1 MNNTVYPASFGSNSV
16 NGISPISEII
26 KEMSQGKMIV
36 LIDDEGRE
44 NEGDLVLAADFV
56 SSEHINFMARYG
68 RGLICLTL
76 NEARCH
82 QLDLPLMVQNNNT
95 SMGTNFTVSIEA
107 AHGVTT
113 GISTADRALTIQAT
127 VAKDAKPQ
135 DIVKPGHIFPLMAQN
150 GGVLARAGHTE
161 AGCDLAELA
170 GLEPSAVICEIMK
183 DDGSMAR
190 LPDLLIFA
198 AEHNLKIGK
207 IADLIQYRNQTET
220 LVELITERN
229 IKTAYGDFN
238 LMAYRDRTTEQTH
251 IALVYGKPD
260 PKQATL
266 VRVHEPLS
274 LIDLLDVDS
283 PKHSWSVDDA
293 MASIQDKGCGVIVL
307 LRRNEDEEALL
318 NRIQNTNVLPDAD
331 YELRDFGIGAQI
343 LKDIG
348 VKRMRLM
355 TNPKRIPN
363 MTGFDLQVEG
373 YVLPETKTEDESLGY
388 QRQYS

>member
-1 MNNTVYPASFGSNSV
+1 MNNTVYPTSFRSNSV
-16 NGISPISEII
+16 NGISPITDIV
-26 KEMSQGKMIV
+26 KDMSQGKMIV

-44 NEGDLVLAADFV
+44 NEGDLILAADFV
-56 SSEHINFMARYG
+56 TPEHINFMARYG

-82 QLDLPLMVQNNNT
+82 QLDLPLMVKNNKA

-107 AHGVTT
+107 AEGVTT
-113 GISTADRALTIQAT
+113 GISTADRARTIQAT

-135 DIVKPGHIFPLMAQN
+135 DIVKPGHIFPLMAQK

-170 GLEPSAVICEIMK
+170 GLEPSSVICEILK
-183 DDGSMAR
+183 EDGNMAR
-190 LPDLLIFA
+190 LPDLLSFA
-198 AEHNLKIGK
+198 AEHNLKIGR

-220 LVELITERN
+220 LVERITERT
-229 IKTAYGDFN
+229 IQTANGPFN
-238 LMAYRDRTTEQTH
+238 LIAYRDSTTEQIH

-260 PKQATL
+260 PRQVTM
-266 VRVHEPLS
+266 VRVHQPLS
-274 LIDLLDVDS
+274 IIDLLDIDS
-283 PKHSWSVDDA
+283 LTHSWGLNDA
-293 MASIQDKGCGVIVL
+293 MSAIKNAGCGVIVL
-307 LRRNEDEEALL
+307 LRRNEDEDALL
-318 NRIQNTNVLPDAD
+318 RRIENTIIEQDKD

-355 TNPKRIPN
+355 TNPKRMPN
-363 MTGFDLQVEG
+363 LTGFELQVEG
-373 YVLPETKTEDESLGY
+373 YISPESEDESMGY
-388 QRQYS
+388 QRYYS

>member
-1 MNNTVYPASFGSNSV
+1 MNNTIYPASFGTSSV
-16 NGISPISEII
+16 NGISTITDII
-26 KEMSQGKMIV
+26 KDMSQGKMVV

-56 SSEHINFMARYG
+56 TPEHINFMARYG

-82 QLDLPLMVQNNNT
+82 QLDLPLMVKNNKA

-107 AHGVTT
+107 THGVTT
-113 GISTADRALTIQAT
+113 GISTADRARTVQAT

-170 GLEPSAVICEIMK
+170 GLEPSSVICEILK
-183 DDGSMAR
+183 EDGNMAR
-190 LPDLLIFA
+190 LPDLLTFA
-198 AEHNLKIGK
+198 KEHKLKIGK

-220 LVELITERN
+220 LVERITERN
-229 IKTAYGDFN
+229 IQTAYGIFN
-238 LMAYRDRTTEQTH
+238 LIAYRDRTTQQIH

-274 LIDLLDVDS
+274 LIDLLDMDS
-283 PKHSWSVDDA
+283 PTHSWGIDDA
-293 MASIQDKGCGVIVL
+293 MTAIQKAGCGVIVL
-307 LRRNEDEEALL
+307 LRRNEDEDALL
-318 NRIQNTNVLPDAD
+318 KRIQKIAVTQDED

-355 TNPKRIPN
+355 TSPKRIPN
-363 MTGFDLQVEG
+363 LTGFELQVEG
-373 YVLPETKTEDESLGY
+373 YISPESEDESMGY
-388 QRQYS
+388 QRHYS

>member
-1 MNNTVYPASFGSNSV
+1 MNNTIYPASFGANSV
-16 NGISPISEII
+16 NGISPITDII
-26 KEMSQGKMIV
+26 KDMSEGKMIV

-44 NEGDLVLAADFV
+44 NEGDLILAADFV
-56 SSEHINFMARYG
+56 TPEHINFMARYG

-82 QLDLPLMVQNNNT
+82 QLDLPLMVKNNKT

-107 AHGVTT
+107 AEGVTT
-113 GISTADRALTIQAT
+113 GISTADRARTIQAT

-170 GLEPSAVICEIMK
+170 GLEPSSVICEILK
-183 DDGSMAR
+183 EDGNMAR
-190 LPDLLIFA
+190 LPDLLAFA

-220 LVELITERN
+220 LVERVTERS
-229 IKTAYGDFN
+229 IQTAYGAFN
-238 LMAYRDRTTEQTH
+238 LIAYRDRTTQQVH
-251 IALVYGKPD
+251 IALVHGKPD

-274 LIDLLDVDS
+274 LIDLLDMDS
-283 PKHSWSVDDA
+283 PSHSWGVDEA
-293 MASIQDKGCGVIVL
+293 MAAIQTAGCGVIVL
-307 LRRNEDEEALL
+307 LRRNEDEDALL
-318 NRIQNTNVLPDAD
+318 ARIQNTAILQDAD

-355 TNPKRIPN
+355 TNPKRMPN

-373 YVLPETKTEDESLGY
+373 YVLPESEDESMGY
-388 QRQYS
+388 QRHYS

>member
-1 MNNTVYPASFGSNSV
+1 MNNTVYPASFRSNSV
-16 NGISPISEII
+16 NGISPITDII
-26 KEMSQGKMIV
+26 KDMSQGKMIV

-44 NEGDLVLAADFV
+44 NEGDLILAADFV
-56 SSEHINFMARYG
+56 TAEHINFMARYG

-76 NEARCH
+76 NEARCQ
-82 QLDLPLMVQNNNT
+82 QLDLPLMVKNNKT

-107 AHGVTT
+107 ADGVTT
-113 GISTADRALTIQAT
+113 GISTADRARTIQAT

-170 GLEPSAVICEIMK
+170 GLEPSSVICEILNE
-183 DDGSMAR
+183 DGNMAR
-190 LPDLLIFA
+190 LPDLLDFA
-198 AEHNLKIGK
+198 AEHHLKIGR

-220 LVELITERN
+220 LVERITERN
-229 IKTAYGDFN
+229 IKTAYGIFN
-238 LMAYRDRTTEQTH
+238 LIAYRDRTTQLIH

-260 PKQATL
+260 PRQVTM

-274 LIDLLDVDS
+274 LIDLLDMDS
-283 PKHSWSVDDA
+283 STHSWGIDDA
-293 MASIQDKGCGVIVL
+293 MAAIENSGCGVIVL
-307 LRRNEDEEALL
+307 LRRDEDEDTLL
-318 NRIQNTNVLPDAD
+318 KRIENTAVMQDAD

-363 MTGFDLQVEG
+363 LTGFELQVEG
-373 YVLPETKTEDESLGY
+373 YISPESEDERLGY
-388 QRQYS
+388 QRHYS

>member
-1 MNNTVYPASFGSNSV
+1 MNNTIYPASFGTNSA
-16 NGISPISEII
+16 NGISPIADII
-26 KEMSQGKMIV
+26 EDMKQGKMIV

-44 NEGDLVLAADFV
+44 NEGDLILAADFV
-56 SSEHINFMARYG
+56 TSEHINFMARYG

-82 QLDLPLMVQNNNT
+82 QLDLPLMVKNNKT

-113 GISTADRALTIQAT
+113 GISTADRARTIQAT

-170 GLEPSAVICEIMK
+170 GLEPSAVICEILK
-183 DDGSMAR
+183 EDGNMAR
-190 LPDLLIFA
+190 LPDLLAFA
-198 AEHNLKIGK
+198 AEHDLKIGK

-220 LVELITERN
+220 LVERVTERT
-229 IKTAYGDFN
+229 IQTAYGAFN
-238 LMAYRDRTTEQTH
+238 LMAYRDRTTQQVH

-274 LIDLLDVDS
+274 LIDLLDMDS
-283 PKHSWSVDDA
+283 PRHSWGVDEA
-293 MASIQDKGCGVIVL
+293 MAAIQTAGCGVIVL
-307 LRRNEDEEALL
+307 LRRNEDEDALL
-318 NRIQNTNVLPDAD
+318 ERIQNTAILQDAD

-355 TNPKRIPN
+355 TNPKRMPN

-373 YVLPETKTEDESLGY
+373 YVLPESEDESMGY
-388 QRQYS
+388 QRHYS

>member
-1 MNNTVYPASFGSNSV
+1 MNNTVCSTTLGTHYV
-16 NGISPISEII
+16 EGISPIKDII
-26 KEMSQGKMIV
+26 EDMSQGKMIV
-36 LIDDEGRE
+36 LIDDESRE
-44 NEGDLVLAADFV
+44 NEGDLILAADFV
-56 SSEHINFMARYG
+56 TPEHINFMARYG

-76 NEARCH
+76 NEARCQ
-82 QLDLPLMVQNNNT
+82 QLDLPLMVKNNNA

-107 AHGVTT
+107 AYGVTT
-113 GISTADRALTIQAT
+113 GISTADRARTIQVS

-170 GLEPSAVICEIMK
+170 GREPSAVICEILK
-183 DDGSMAR
+183 EDGNMAR

-198 AEHNLKIGK
+198 AEHNLKIGR

-220 LVELITERN
+220 LVERITERN

-238 LMAYRDRTTEQTH
+238 LIAYRDRTTQQIH

-260 PKQATL
+260 PKQVTL

-274 LIDLLDVDS
+274 LIDLLDMDS
-283 PKHSWSVDDA
+283 STHSWGIDDA
-293 MASIQDKGCGVIVL
+293 MSAIQTAGCGVIVL
-307 LRRNEDEEALL
+307 LRRDEDENALL
-318 NRIQNTNVLPDAD
+318 NRIQNTATLPEVD

-355 TNPKRIPN
+355 TSPKRMPN

-373 YVLPETKTEDESLGY
+373 YVTPKNADGNTSY
-388 QRQYS
+388 QRQCS

>member
-1 MNNTVYPASFGSNSV
+1 MNNTIYPASFGTSSV
-16 NGISPISEII
+16 NGISTITDII
-26 KEMSQGKMIV
+26 KDMSQGKMVV

-56 SSEHINFMARYG
+56 TPEHINFMARYG

-82 QLDLPLMVQNNNT
+82 QLDLPLMVKNNKA

-107 AHGVTT
+107 THGVTT
-113 GISTADRALTIQAT
+113 GISTADRARTVQAT

-170 GLEPSAVICEIMK
+170 GLEPSSVICEILK
-183 DDGSMAR
+183 EDGNMAR
-190 LPDLLIFA
+190 LPDLLTFA
-198 AEHNLKIGK
+198 KEHKLKIGK

-220 LVELITERN
+220 LVERITERN
-229 IKTAYGDFN
+229 IQTAYGIFN
-238 LMAYRDRTTEQTH
+238 LIAYRDRTTQQIH

-274 LIDLLDVDS
+274 LIDLLDMDS
-283 PKHSWSVDDA
+283 PTHSWGIDDA
-293 MASIQDKGCGVIVL
+293 MTAIQKAGCGVIVL
-307 LRRNEDEEALL
+307 LRRNEDEDALL
-318 NRIQNTNVLPDAD
+318 KRIQKIAVTQDED

-363 MTGFDLQVEG
+363 LTGFELQVEG
-373 YVLPETKTEDESLGY
+373 YISPESEDESMGY
-388 QRQYS
+388 QRHYS

>member
-1 MNNTVYPASFGSNSV
+1 MNNTIYPASFGTSSV
-16 NGISPISEII
+16 NGISTITDII
-26 KEMSQGKMIV
+26 KDMSQGKMVV

-56 SSEHINFMARYG
+56 TPEHINFMARYG

-82 QLDLPLMVQNNNT
+82 QLDLPLMVKNNKA

-107 AHGVTT
+107 THGVTT
-113 GISTADRALTIQAT
+113 GISTADRARTIQAT

-170 GLEPSAVICEIMK
+170 GLEPSSVICEILK
-183 DDGSMAR
+183 EDGNMAR
-190 LPDLLIFA
+190 LPDLLTFA
-198 AEHNLKIGK
+198 KEHKLKIGK

-220 LVELITERN
+220 LVERITERN
-229 IKTAYGDFN
+229 IQTAYGIFN
-238 LMAYRDRTTEQTH
+238 LIAYRDRTTQQIH

-274 LIDLLDVDS
+274 LIDLLDMDS
-283 PKHSWSVDDA
+283 PTHSWGIDDA
-293 MASIQDKGCGVIVL
+293 MTAIQKAGCGVIVL
-307 LRRNEDEEALL
+307 LRRNEDEDALL
-318 NRIQNTNVLPDAD
+318 KRIQKIAVTQDED

-363 MTGFDLQVEG
+363 LTGFELQVEG
-373 YVLPETKTEDESLGY
+373 YISPESEDESMGY
-388 QRQYS
+388 QRHYS

>member
-1 MNNTVYPASFGSNSV
+1 MNNTIYPASFGTSSV
-16 NGISPISEII
+16 NGISPITDII
-26 KEMSQGKMIV
+26 KDMSQGKMVV

-56 SSEHINFMARYG
+56 TPEHINFMARYG

-82 QLDLPLMVQNNNT
+82 QLDLPLMVKNNKA

-107 AHGVTT
+107 THGVTT
-113 GISTADRALTIQAT
+113 GISTADRARTIQAT

-170 GLEPSAVICEIMK
+170 GLEPSSVICEILK
-183 DDGSMAR
+183 EDGNMAR
-190 LPDLLIFA
+190 LPDLLAFA
-198 AEHNLKIGK
+198 KEHKLKIGK

-220 LVELITERN
+220 LVERITERN
-229 IKTAYGDFN
+229 IQTAYGMFN
-238 LMAYRDRTTEQTH
+238 LIAYRDWTTQQIH

-274 LIDLLDVDS
+274 LIDLIDMDS
-283 PKHSWSVDDA
+283 PTHSWGIDDA
-293 MASIQDKGCGVIVL
+293 MTAIQKAGCGVIVL

-318 NRIQNTNVLPDAD
+318 KRIQKIAVSQDED

-363 MTGFDLQVEG
+363 LTGFELQVEG
-373 YVLPETKTEDESLGY
+373 YVTPESEEESMGY
-388 QRQYS
+388 QRHYS

>member
-1 MNNTVYPASFGSNSV
+1 MNNAVYPASFGANSL
-16 NGISPISEII
+16 NGISPITDII
-26 KEMSQGKMIV
+26 KDMSQGKMIV

-44 NEGDLVLAADFV
+44 NEGDLILAADFV
-56 SSEHINFMARYG
+56 TPEHINFMARYG

-82 QLDLPLMVQNNNT
+82 QLDLPLMVKNNKT

-113 GISTADRALTIQAT
+113 GISTADRARTIQAT
-127 VAKDAKPQ
+127 VAKDAKPE
-135 DIVKPGHIFPLMAQN
+135 DIVKPGHIFPLMAQS

-170 GLEPSAVICEIMK
+170 GFEPSSVICEILK
-183 DDGSMAR
+183 EDGSMAR
-190 LPDLLIFA
+190 LPDLLSFA
-198 AEHNLKIGK
+198 AEHNLKIGR

-220 LVELITERN
+220 LVERITERT
-229 IKTAYGDFN
+229 IKTAYGNFN
-238 LMAYRDRTTEQTH
+238 LIAYRDRTTQQIH
-251 IALVYGKPD
+251 IALVYGNPD

-274 LIDLLDVDS
+274 LIDLLDMDS
-283 PKHSWSVDDA
+283 AAHSWGIDDA
-293 MASIQDKGCGVIVL
+293 MAAIQTAGCGVIVL

-318 NRIQNTNVLPDAD
+318 KRLQNTSTLQDAD
-331 YELRDFGIGAQI
+331 NELRDFGIGAQI

-355 TNPKRIPN
+355 TNPKRMPN
-363 MTGFDLQVEG
+363 LTGFELQVEG
-373 YVLPETKTEDESLGY
+373 YVSPESEDESMGY
-388 QRQYS
+388 QRHYS

>member
-1 MNNTVYPASFGSNSV
+1 MNNTVCSTTLGTNYV
-16 NGISPISEII
+16 EGISPIKDII
-26 KEMSQGKMIV
+26 EDMSQGKMIV
-36 LIDDEGRE
+36 LIDDESRE
-44 NEGDLVLAADFV
+44 NEGDLILAADFV
-56 SSEHINFMARYG
+56 TPEHINFMARYG

-76 NEARCH
+76 NEARCQ
-82 QLDLPLMVQNNNT
+82 QLDLPLMVKNNKA

-113 GISTADRALTIQAT
+113 GISTADRARTIQVS

-161 AGCDLAELA
+161 AGCDLAKLA
-170 GLEPSAVICEIMK
+170 GREPSAVICEILK
-183 DDGSMAR
+183 EDGNMAR
-190 LPDLLIFA
+190 LPDLLLFA
-198 AEHNLKIGK
+198 AEHNLKIGR

-220 LVELITERN
+220 LVERITERN

-238 LMAYRDRTTEQTH
+238 LIAYRDRTTQQIH

-260 PKQATL
+260 PKQVTL

-274 LIDLLDVDS
+274 LIDLLDMDS
-283 PKHSWSVDDA
+283 STHSWGIDDA
-293 MASIQDKGCGVIVL
+293 MSAIQTAGCGVIVL
-307 LRRNEDEEALL
+307 LRRDEDENALL
-318 NRIQNTNVLPDAD
+318 NRIQNTATLPEVD

-355 TNPKRIPN
+355 TSPKRMPN

-373 YVLPETKTEDESLGY
+373 YVTPKNADGNTSY
-388 QRQYS
+388 QRQCS

>member
-1 MNNTVYPASFGSNSV
+1 MNNTVYPASFGANPDSD
-16 NGISPISEII
+16 ISPISDII
-26 KEMSQGKMIV
+26 KDISQGKMVV

-44 NEGDLVLAADFV
+44 NEGDLILAAEFV
-56 SSEHINFMARYG
+56 TAEHINFMARYG

-82 QLDLPLMVQNNNT
+82 QLDLPLMVTNNKA

-113 GISTADRALTIQAT
+113 GISTADRARTIQVS

-170 GLEPSAVICEIMK
+170 GLEPSAVICEILK
-183 DDGSMAR
+183 EDGNMAR
-190 LPDLLIFA
+190 LQDLLAFA
-198 AEHNLKIGK
+198 TEHGLKIGK

-220 LVELITERN
+220 LVERITERN
-229 IKTAYGDFN
+229 IKTAYGHFN
-238 LMAYRDRTTEQTH
+238 LIAYRDRTTQQIH

-274 LIDLLDVDS
+274 LIDLLDMDS
-283 PKHSWSVDDA
+283 PRHSWGIDDA
-293 MASIQDKGCGVIVL
+293 MAAIQNAGCGVIVL
-307 LRRNEDEEALL
+307 LRRNEDEDALL
-318 NRIQNTNVLPDAD
+318 DRIQNTDILPDEE

-348 VKRMRLM
+348 VKRMNLL
-355 TNPKRIPN
+355 THPKRMPN
-363 MTGFDLQVEG
+363 MAGFDLQVEG
-373 YVLPETKTEDESLGY
+373 YVLPESADENVVY
-388 QRQYS
+388 QRHYS

>member
-1 MNNTVYPASFGSNSV
+1 MNNTVYPASFRANSM
-16 NGISPISEII
+16 NGISPITDII
-26 KEMSQGKMIV
+26 KDMSQGKMIV

-44 NEGDLVLAADFV
+44 NEGDLILAAEFV
-56 SSEHINFMARYG
+56 TPEHINFMARYG

-82 QLDLPLMVQNNNT
+82 QLDLPLMVKKNKA

-107 AHGVTT
+107 AEGVTT
-113 GISTADRALTIQAT
+113 GISTADRARTIQAT

-170 GLEPSAVICEIMK
+170 GLEPSSVICEILK
-183 DDGSMAR
+183 EDGNMAR
-190 LPDLLIFA
+190 LPDLLEFA
-198 AEHNLKIGK
+198 AEHHLKIGR

-220 LVELITERN
+220 LVERISERT
-229 IKTAYGDFN
+229 IKTTYGYFN
-238 LMAYRDRTTEQTH
+238 LIAYRDRTTQQIH

-274 LIDLLDVDS
+274 LIDLLDMGS
-283 PKHSWSVDDA
+283 STHSWGINGA
-293 MASIQDKGCGVIVL
+293 MAAIEDAGCGVIVL
-307 LRRNEDEEALL
+307 LRRNEDEDDLL
-318 NRIQNTNVLPDAD
+318 KRIEDTAIVQDAD

-355 TNPKRIPN
+355 TNPKRMPN
-363 MTGFDLQVEG
+363 LTGFELQVEG
-373 YVLPETKTEDESLGY
+373 YISPKSDDEMMEY
-388 QRQYS
+388 QRHYS

>member
-1 MNNTVYPASFGSNSV
+1 MNNTVYTASFGSDSV

-26 KEMSQGKMIV
+26 EDISQGKMIV
-36 LIDDEGRE
+36 LIDDEDRE
-44 NEGDLVLAADFV
+44 NEGDLIIAADFV
-56 SSEHINFMARYG
+56 SSEHINFMAHFG

-82 QLDLPLMVQNNNT
+82 QLDLPLMVHNNKT
-95 SMGTNFTVSIEA
+95 SMSTNFTVSIEA

-113 GISTADRALTIQAT
+113 GISTTDRARTIQAT

-170 GLEPSAVICEIMK
+170 GLEPCAVICEIMK

-190 LPDLLIFA
+190 LPDLLAFA
-198 AEHNLKIGK
+198 AEHKLKIGK

-220 LVELITERN
+220 LVERVTERN
-229 IKTAYGDFN
+229 IKTAYGNFN
-238 LMAYRDRTTEQTH
+238 LMGYRDRTTDQLH
-251 IALVYGKPD
+251 IALVYGSPD
-260 PKQATL
+260 PKKATL

-274 LIDLLDVDS
+274 MIDLLDMDS
-283 PKHSWSVDDA
+283 PAHSWSIDDA
-293 MASIQDKGCGVIVL
+293 MAAIENEGCGVIVL

-318 NRIQNTNVLPDAD
+318 KRLQSTATLQDED

-363 MTGFDLQVEG
+363 MTGFDLQIEG
-373 YVLPETKTEDESLGY
+373 YVLAEMEDENLGY
-388 QRQYS
+388 QRHYS

>member
-1 MNNTVYPASFGSNSV
+1 MNNAVYPASFGANSL
-16 NGISPISEII
+16 NGISPITDII
-26 KEMSQGKMIV
+26 KDMSQGKMIV

-44 NEGDLVLAADFV
+44 NEGDLILAADFV
-56 SSEHINFMARYG
+56 TPEHINFMARYG

-82 QLDLPLMVQNNNT
+82 QLDLPLMVKNNKT

-113 GISTADRALTIQAT
+113 GISTADRARTIQAT
-127 VAKDAKPQ
+127 VAKDAKPE
-135 DIVKPGHIFPLMAQN
+135 DIVKPGHIFPLMAQS

-170 GLEPSAVICEIMK
+170 GFEPSSVICEILK
-183 DDGSMAR
+183 EDGSMAR
-190 LPDLLIFA
+190 LPDLLSFA
-198 AEHNLKIGK
+198 AEHKLKIGR

-220 LVELITERN
+220 LVERITERT
-229 IKTAYGDFN
+229 IKTAYGKFN
-238 LMAYRDRTTEQTH
+238 LIAYRDRTTQQIH
-251 IALVYGKPD
+251 IALVYGNPD

-274 LIDLLDVDS
+274 LIDLLDMDS
-283 PKHSWSVDDA
+283 AAHSWGIDDA
-293 MASIQDKGCGVIVL
+293 MAAIQTAGCGVIVL

-318 NRIQNTNVLPDAD
+318 KRIQNTSTLQDAD
-331 YELRDFGIGAQI
+331 NELRDFGIGAQI

-355 TNPKRIPN
+355 TNPKRMPN
-363 MTGFDLQVEG
+363 LTGFELQVEG
-373 YVLPETKTEDESLGY
+373 YVSPESEDESMGY
-388 QRQYS
+388 QRHYS

>member
-1 MNNTVYPASFGSNSV
+1 MNNTVYPASFRANSV
-16 NGISPISEII
+16 NGISPITDII
-26 KEMSQGKMIV
+26 QDMSQGKMIV

-44 NEGDLVLAADFV
+44 NEGDLILAADFV
-56 SSEHINFMARYG
+56 TPEHINFMARYG

-82 QLDLPLMVQNNNT
+82 QLDLPLMVKNNKT

-107 AHGVTT
+107 AEGVTT
-113 GISTADRALTIQAT
+113 GISTADRARTIQAT

-170 GLEPSAVICEIMK
+170 GLEPSSVICEILK
-183 DDGSMAR
+183 EDGNMAR
-190 LPDLLIFA
+190 LPDLLAFA
-198 AEHNLKIGK
+198 AEHDLKIGR

-220 LVELITERN
+220 LVERVTERN
-229 IKTAYGDFN
+229 IKTAYGNFN
-238 LMAYRDRTTEQTH
+238 LIAYQQIH
-251 IALVYGKPD
+251 IALVYGKPE
-260 PKQATL
+260 PKQVTM

-274 LIDLLDVDS
+274 LIDLLDLDS
-283 PKHSWSVDDA
+283 PTHSWGINDA
-293 MASIQDKGCGVIVL
+293 MAAIEKAGCGVIVL
-307 LRRNEDEEALL
+307 LRRNEDEDALL
-318 NRIQNTNVLPDAD
+318 KRIENTAIVQDAD

-355 TNPKRIPN
+355 TNPKRMPN
-363 MTGFDLQVEG
+363 LTGFELQVEG
-373 YVLPETKTEDESLGY
+373 YISPENEDDNMKY
-388 QRQYS
+388 QRHYS

>member
-1 MNNTVYPASFGSNSV
+1 MNNTIYPASFGTNSA
-16 NGISPISEII
+16 NGISPITDII
-26 KEMSQGKMIV
+26 KDMSQGKMVV

-56 SSEHINFMARYG
+56 TPEHINFMARYG

-76 NEARCH
+76 NEARCQ
-82 QLDLPLMVQNNNT
+82 QLDLPLMVKNNKA

-113 GISTADRALTIQAT
+113 GISTADRARTIQAT

-170 GLEPSAVICEIMK
+170 GLEPSAVICEILK
-183 DDGSMAR
+183 EDGNMAR
-190 LPDLLIFA
+190 LPDLLTFA
-198 AEHNLKIGK
+198 KEHQLKIGK

-220 LVELITERN
+220 LVKRITERN
-229 IKTAYGDFN
+229 IQTAYGIFN
-238 LMAYRDRTTEQTH
+238 LIAYRDRTTQQIH
-251 IALVYGKPD
+251 IALVYGTPD

-274 LIDLLDVDS
+274 LIDLLDIES
-283 PKHSWSVDDA
+283 PTHSWGIDDA
-293 MASIQDKGCGVIVL
+293 MTAIQKAGCGVIVL
-307 LRRNEDEEALL
+307 LRRNEDEDALL
-318 NRIQNTNVLPDAD
+318 KRIQNIAVRQDED

-355 TNPKRIPN
+355 TNPKRMPN
-363 MTGFDLQVEG
+363 MTGFELQVEG
-373 YVLPETKTEDESLGY
+373 YISPENEDQSMGY
-388 QRQYS
+388 QRLYS